1 MAKHIKLL
9 RNTYNKAQ
17 FRKWAL
23 LKEAINWLK
32 EESYPN
38 GNSGYCESQVMRLF
52 QIHSAVKGLLT
63 GVVVKNTWGDAHT
76 CGSMTID
83 PSLLTKDQE
92 EMLSK
97 LLVRKIQHGK
107 HLLPELKFIL
117 WGDLVPTPVPA

>member
-9 RNTYNKAQ
+9 KNTFNKAQ
-17 FRKWAL
+17 FRKWSL
-23 LKEAINWLK
+23 IKEAIGWVK

-38 GNSGYCESQVMRLF
+38 GNSGYCDSEVMRLF
-52 QIHSAVKGLLT
+52 QIHSAVPGLLS
-63 GVVVKNTWGDAHT
+63 GVVSKNVWGDAST
-76 CGSMTID
+76 CGSVTID
-83 PSLLTKDQE
+83 PSLLSKEDE

-117 WGDLVPTPVPA
+117 AGMEVPTAA